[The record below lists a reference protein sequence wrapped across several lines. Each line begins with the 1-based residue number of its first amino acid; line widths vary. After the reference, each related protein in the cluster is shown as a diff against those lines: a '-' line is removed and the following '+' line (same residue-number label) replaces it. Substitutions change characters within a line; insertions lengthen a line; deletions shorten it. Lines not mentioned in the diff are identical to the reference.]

1 MNDDDLTIYLATPLD
16 VTLDL
21 QRDLSGMALTFR
33 QHADADDGAEVLTK
47 GLTIGSPASAGLV
60 AETLYR
66 YRVTA
71 AAVRVRVSPRAVA
84 GQGDGAD
91 RDVPDLDGA
100 LTRPTQSV
108 SIQGIR

>member
-66 YRVTA
+66 YRVTDA
-71 AAVRVRVSPRAVA
+71 QGAVVKRGLVWCAPQLAVR
-84 GQGDGAD
+84 
-91 RDVPDLDGA
+91 
-100 LTRPTQSV
+100 
-108 SIQGIR
+108 